1 MPASDRLGDDEILRR
16 LECAWSEQCGSCLN
30 FINAEMPL
38 ILGEREALKR
48 ELLQREDSERLRMLR
63 LIARFKRLVHEKQ
76 EAFAE
81 RDECQRMLE
90 DLTPGGSE
98 FYRNPIRCRNWVQ
111 DRLSSAH
118 ASTVKAVQE
127 RDALEAKVNALT
139 AAMECRNELTS
150 RIRAL
155 EAERDRFSDLAT
167 RQQALNGELLAERDA
182 EVARLVA
189 SWQRAGDLL
198 PYTLHRSECF
208 QYVKGPGYCSCGL
221 LDVIRD
227 YGRAALAA
235 RGDGNG

>member
-16 LECAWSEQCGSCLN
+16 MECAWSEQCGSCLN

-235 RGDGNG
+235 RGD